1 MPRTVAIGVQSFAEL
16 RERGCFLVDK
26 TAFVTDWWR
35 AEDHVTLVCRPRRFG
50 KTLNMSMVECFFS
63 NRYAGRADLFEGM
76 RVWDEP
82 DMRAEQGAWPVVAVS
97 FSAAKGSSA
106 EAVVRRICEQ
116 IAYAWRAHRR
126 DIDEGALGE
135 RERDVLTG
143 KAPSV
148 DPLDA
153 PSSLARLCELLA
165 LSAGRRC
172 VVLLDEYDTPL
183 HEAWVGGFWD
193 EVSEFVRALFNAT
206 FKSNPNLERAL
217 LTGIT
222 RVARESIFSDLN
234 NPKVVTATSPEYA
247 TSFGFT
253 EAEVLDA
260 MGEFGLDG
268 PGAFDDVRRWYD
280 GFVFG
285 GVPDIYNPWS
295 ITNYLDTGRLAPYWA
310 NTSGNALVSKIVREG
325 DADLKADFETLLSG
339 DAIEKQFDEQVSF
352 DDLGR
357 RPGAVWGL
365 LVAGGYLRVTAE
377 GGEGGARGGSADL
390 APAGIAP
397 SDLAPARLSI
407 TNHEVALAFDGMV
420 RGWFDAV
427 SSRYNG
433 FVRAL
438 LAGDLDAMNAYMNDV
453 ALDTFSLFDTGARPS
468 GTEPERF
475 YHGFVLGLLVELR
488 GRYIVRSNRESGFG
502 RYDVMLEPV
511 DPARDDGIVLEFKV
525 RNPRREETLEDT
537 VASALA
543 QIADQGYANELV
555 SRGVPADRVRAYGFA
570 FEGKRVLI
578 G

>member
-1 MPRTVAIGVQSFAEL
+1 M
-16 RERGCFLVDK
+16 DK
-26 TAFVTDWWR
+26 TSFIADWWR

-63 NRYAGRADLFEGM
+63 NRCADRADLFEGM
-76 RVWDEP
+76 RVWGESDLRP
-82 DMRAEQGAWPVVAVS
+82 EQGKWPVVAVS

-126 DIDEGALGE
+126 DIDEGVLGD

-143 KAPSV
+143 KTPSV

-153 PSSLARLCELLA
+153 PGSLARLCELLS

-172 VVLLDEYDTPL
+172 IVLLDEYDTPL

-193 EVSEFVRALFNAT
+193 EVGEFVRALFNVT

-253 EAEVLDA
+253 ETEVSDA

-268 PGAFDDVRRWYD
+268 PGAFDEVRRWYD

-285 GVPDIYNPWS
+285 GVPDVYNPWS

-325 DADLKADFETLLSG
+325 DADLKADFEALLSG
-339 DAIEKQFDEQVSF
+339 DTIEKQFDEQVSF

-365 LVAGGYLRVTAE
+365 LVAGGYLRVAAE
-377 GGEGGARGGSADL
+377 GGIRDESTNGGPRD
-390 APAGIAP
+390 APTDIP
-397 SDLAPARLSI
+397 PARLSI
-407 TNHEVALAFDGMV
+407 TDHEVALAFDGMV
-420 RGWFDAV
+420 RGWFDGV

-438 LAGDLDAMNAYMNDV
+438 LEGDLDAMSAYMNDV
-453 ALDTFSLFDTGARPS
+453 ALDTFSSFVTGARPS
-468 GTEPERF
+468 GAEPERF

-511 DPARDDGIVLEFKV
+511 DPSRDDGIVLEFKV
-525 RNPRREETLEDT
+525 RNPRREETLGDT

-543 QIADQGYANELV
+543 QIADRGYAGELV

-570 FEGKRVLI
+570 FEGKRVLV

>member
-1 MPRTVAIGVQSFAEL
+1 MPRTVAIGVQDFAEL

-26 TAFVTDWWR
+26 TSFITDWWR

-63 NRYAGRADLFEGM
+63 NRYAGRADLFADM
-76 RVWDEP
+76 RVWEELDV
-82 DMRAEQGAWPVVAVS
+82 RAEQGAWPVVAIS
-97 FSAAKGSSA
+97 FSAAKGAGA
-106 EAVVRRICEQ
+106 EAVIRRICEQ
-116 IAYAWRAHRR
+116 IAYAWRVHRQDVDESSLGSR
-126 DIDEGALGE
+126 ELDI
-135 RERDVLTG
+135 LTG
-143 KAPSV
+143 KTPFV

-153 PSSLARLCELLA
+153 PSLLARLCELLA
-165 LSAGRRC
+165 LSAGKRC
-172 VVLLDEYDTPL
+172 IVLLDEYDTPL

-253 EAEVLDA
+253 EAEVSDA
-260 MGEFGLDG
+260 MDEFGLD
-268 PGAFDDVRRWYD
+268 AIDEVKRWYD

-285 GVPDIYNPWS
+285 GVTGIYNPWS

-325 DADLKADFETLLSG
+325 DADLKVDFEALLAG
-339 DAIEKQFDEQVSF
+339 GTVEQLFDEQVSF

-365 LVAGGYLRVTAE
+365 LVAGGYLRIVAQ
-377 GGEGGARGGSADL
+377 GASPD
-390 APAGIAP
+390 AP
-397 SDLAPARLSI
+397 SCLAI
-407 TNHEVALAFDGMV
+407 TNYEVSLAFDGMV
-420 RGWFDAV
+420 RGWFDGV
-427 SSRYNG
+427 SSRYG
-433 FVRAL
+433 AFVRAL
-438 LAGDLDAMNAYMNDV
+438 IAGDLDAMNAYMNDV
-453 ALDTFSLFDTGARPS
+453 ALDTFSTFDTGARPS
-468 GTEPERF
+468 GMEPERF
-475 YHGFVLGLLVELR
+475 YHGFVLGLLVGLR
-488 GRYIVRSNRESGFG
+488 GRYLVRSNRESGFG
-502 RYDVMLEPV
+502 RYDVLLEPTNPV
-511 DPARDDGIVLEFKV
+511 RDDGIVLEFKV
-525 RNPRREETLEDT
+525 RNPRREATLEDT
-537 VASALA
+537 VSAARA
-543 QIADQGYANELV
+543 QIADRDYASELV
-555 SRGVPADRVRAYGFA
+555 LRGVPAGHVRTYGFA

>member
-1 MPRTVAIGVQSFAEL
+1 MPRTVAIGVQDFAEL

-26 TAFVTDWWR
+26 TSFITDWWR

-63 NRYAGRADLFEGM
+63 NRYAGRADLFADM
-76 RVWDEP
+76 RVWEELDV
-82 DMRAEQGAWPVVAVS
+82 RAEQGAWPVVAIS
-97 FSAAKGSSA
+97 FSAAKGAGA
-106 EAVVRRICEQ
+106 EAVIRRICEQ
-116 IAYAWRAHRR
+116 IAYAWRVHRQDVDESSLGSR
-126 DIDEGALGE
+126 ELDI
-135 RERDVLTG
+135 LTG
-143 KAPSV
+143 KTPFV

-153 PSSLARLCELLA
+153 PSLLARLCELLA
-165 LSAGRRC
+165 LSTGKRC
-172 VVLLDEYDTPL
+172 IVLLDEYDTPL

-253 EAEVLDA
+253 EAEVSDA
-260 MGEFGLDG
+260 MDEFGLD
-268 PGAFDDVRRWYD
+268 AIDEVKRWYD

-285 GVPDIYNPWS
+285 GVTGIYNPWS

-325 DADLKADFETLLSG
+325 DADLKVDFEALLVG
-339 DAIEKQFDEQVSF
+339 GTVEQLFDEQVSF

-365 LVAGGYLRVTAE
+365 LVAGGYLRIVAQ
-377 GGEGGARGGSADL
+377 GASPD
-390 APAGIAP
+390 AP
-397 SDLAPARLSI
+397 SCLAI
-407 TNHEVALAFDGMV
+407 TNYEVSLAFDGMV
-420 RGWFDAV
+420 RGWFDGV
-427 SSRYNG
+427 SSRYG
-433 FVRAL
+433 AFVRAL
-438 LAGDLDAMNAYMNDV
+438 IAGDLDAMNAYMNDV
-453 ALDTFSLFDTGARPS
+453 ALDTFSTFDTGARPS
-468 GTEPERF
+468 GMEPERF
-475 YHGFVLGLLVELR
+475 YHGFVLGLLVGLR
-488 GRYIVRSNRESGFG
+488 GRYLVRSNRESGFG
-502 RYDVMLEPV
+502 RYDVLLEPTNPV
-511 DPARDDGIVLEFKV
+511 RDDGIVLEFKV
-525 RNPRREETLEDT
+525 RNPRREATLEDT
-537 VASALA
+537 VSAARA
-543 QIADQGYANELV
+543 QIADRDYASELV
-555 SRGVPADRVRAYGFA
+555 LRGVPAGCVRTYGFA